1 VTAAQTQSYWIAST
15 PKTAYPPL
23 AGDLSTR
30 VVILGAGIT
39 GLTTALLLQ
48 KQGVE
53 TTVVEA
59 EHIGCGVTG
68 HTTGKL
74 TAGQGL
80 AYSSIE
86 KRHGE
91 ETARAYAAS
100 QTRALDLVFRLVTEL
115 GIDCDLER
123 VANHVFA
130 ERDSEVEQLEREAEA
145 AERAGL
151 PVEVVEVDVPF
162 PAVRALRLG
171 GQGQFHAR
179 KYLLGLAKAYEAAG
193 GRIFEHT
200 RATGVEPGQ
209 TAANR
214 IVATDGGSV
223 TAEHAVLA
231 TNAPITGKGAFFAR
245 VHPYAAY
252 GVAGPVPEGTL
263 EGMWI
268 NVGSPTH
275 SLRTHPFED
284 GRRLLVVVGEGHR
297 VGQEQDTQ
305 ARYDALAAYLD
316 GSFPG
321 TETAYRWSTH
331 DQYPVDGLPYVGH
344 VGGDEDGVYVATGF
358 AGWGLT
364 NGTLA
369 GILLADAVLERENEW
384 AAIFD
389 PERSSLV
396 RAPVS
401 MARENASVAKE
412 LVGGKL
418 RRHPESLDAVP
429 PGAAAVLSLDG
440 EKAAVF
446 RSDDGEV
453 FAVSAIC
460 THMGCDVAWN
470 DAERT
475 WDCPCHGSR
484 FSVTGEV
491 LHGPA
496 TKPLERV
503 DVAEREPEVVAH
515 SRPETEDQR

>member
-1 VTAAQTQSYWIAST
+1 VTAATTQSYWIAST
-15 PKTAYPPL
+15 PKTTYPPL
-23 AGDLSTR
+23 AEDVVTR
-30 VVILGAGIT
+30 VVLLGGGIT

-53 TTVVEA
+53 TIVVEA

-80 AYSSIE
+80 AYSSLE

-91 ETARAYAAS
+91 ETARAYASS

-130 ERDSEVEQLEREAEA
+130 ERDSEIEQLEREAEA

-151 PVEVVEVDVPF
+151 PVELVDVDVPF

-179 KYLLGLAKAYEAAG
+179 KYVLGLAKAYVAAG
-193 GRIFEHT
+193 GRIFERT
-200 RATGVEPGQ
+200 RATGVEPGR
-209 TAANR
+209 TAATR
-214 IVATDGGSV
+214 RVETGAGSV
-223 TAEHAVLA
+223 IAENAVLA

-252 GVAGPVPEGTL
+252 GIAGQVPEGTL

-275 SLRTHPFED
+275 SLRTHPLED
-284 GRRLLVVVGEGHR
+284 GGRLLVVVGEGHR
-297 VGQEQDTQ
+297 VGQEEDTQ
-305 ARYDALAAYLD
+305 ARYDALEGYLRE
-316 GSFPG
+316 SFPG
-321 TETAYRWSTH
+321 TDVAYRWSTH
-331 DQYPVDGLPYVGH
+331 DQYPVDGLPYVGR
-344 VGGDEDGVYVATGF
+344 VGGDDDGVYIATGF

-384 AAIFD
+384 AAVFD

-418 RRHPESLDAVP
+418 RRRPDSLDAVP
-429 PGAAAVLSLDG
+429 PGTGAILALDG
-440 EKAAVF
+440 DKVAVF
-446 RSDDGEV
+446 RADDGEV

-470 DAERT
+470 GAERT

-484 FSVTGEV
+484 FRVTGEV

-496 TKPLERV
+496 TRPLERV
-503 DVAEREPEVVAH
+503 EVAEREPEVVAH
-515 SRPETEDQR
+515 SSPRTEDEA